1 VSLSGTLGFVP
12 IDEVLRLLT
21 RSGQES
27 SVEVSGR
34 GLFGRIFVGK
44 RGVDLATTVK
54 DAEVHRQLVNSG
66 SVAESTLRRITTGET
81 TLAAVAGD
89 NQAAIDLVRE
99 MTIESIYRISQGG
112 EEFQVREGVTSPY
125 ASPRSFDLDD
135 ILREADAR
143 AREWEKI
150 FEVIPDLRDTITFNR
165 DLADRDEVTVKAD
178 DWKVLSAIGSGSSV
192 VEIGDNLG
200 TSEFWAASI
209 TARLVKYDLLVVAD
223 ETPVMAPPQ
232 AVDEYT
238 WASSE
243 IPPVS
248 GETDQAEEPEEFE
261 TPEEVETAEE
271 FETPEDMMPVAS
283 EEDLEAVDV
292 DPNESWWQEPA
303 ADEAAK
309 AGSDVEE
316 DTEAFLEKVFSEL
329 ESSDTEDSEGHGLL
343 RRRRM
348 GTLRDFSSDS

>member
-1 VSLSGTLGFVP
+1 MSLSGTLGFVP

-178 DWKVLSAIGSGSSV
+178 DWKVLSVIGSGSSV

-248 GETDQAEEPEEFE
+248 DETDLAEEPEELE
-261 TPEEVETAEE
+261 TPEEVV
-271 FETPEDMMPVAS
+271 TPEDMMPVAS
-283 EEDLEAVDV
+283 EEDLEAADV

>member
-1 VSLSGTLGFVP
+1 MSLSGTLGFVP

-261 TPEEVETAEE
+261 TPEEVET
-271 FETPEDMMPVAS
+271 PEDMMPVAS

-316 DTEAFLEKVFSEL
+316 DTEAFLEKVFSEV
-329 ESSDTEDSEGHGLL
+329 SSEPSEEDGHGLM

-348 GTLRDFSSDS
+348 GSILRELGEE